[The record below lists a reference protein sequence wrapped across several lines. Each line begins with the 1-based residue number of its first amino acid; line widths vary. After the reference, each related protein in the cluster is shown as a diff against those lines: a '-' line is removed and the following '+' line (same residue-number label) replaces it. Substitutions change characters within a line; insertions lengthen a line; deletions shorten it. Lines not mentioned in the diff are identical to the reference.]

1 MTRVTVEDTR
11 KLGYCA
17 SGLRIFFKRYEL
29 DYSDFVFN
37 GIDASE
43 LLLKTDNNIM
53 ALKAV
58 EAANERE

>member
-1 MTRVTVEDTR
+1 MIRVTVEDAR

-17 SGLRIFFKRYEL
+17 PGLRIFFARYGL
-29 DYSDFVFN
+29 NYSDFVFN
-37 GIDASE
+37 GIDSAE
-43 LLLKTDNNIM
+43 LLLKTDNNVM